1 MSKTKKASWEWLYML
16 NNPELWKWG
25 STDLV
30 LPHLRANTPF
40 QQSLWLRQVNS
51 LLQILGVTP
60 LCDTEEAMNGRYGK
74 TLTMKHPSTLNLASG
89 MAVSVL
95 SFKKKIKRIQTAL
108 TLLSGLS
115 TATLMATPILLG
127 HLYSRIN
134 APYPLLLVFCT
145 QKKGESSSWNT
156 SVLVRS
162 YNGIATT
169 GSKNFFGGYSL
180 YLHTFVLF
188 LLTWNKKESQ
198 DQQFS
203 CVLLW
208 EPLDSSGTIPS
219 IMKIFFLIR

>member
-40 QQSLWLRQVNS
+40 QQSLWLGQVNS

-60 LCDTEEAMNGRYGK
+60 LCDTKGAMNGRYGK
-74 TLTMKHPSTLNLASG
+74 TLTMKHPSTLNLVSG

-115 TATLMATPILLG
+115 TVTLMATPILLG
-127 HLYSRIN
+127 HCIPGLMLLTLFCLYFVHR
-134 APYPLLLVFCT
+134 
-145 QKKGESSSWNT
+145 KKGNLHPGIQVSS
-156 SVLVRS
+156 
-162 YNGIATT
+162 
-169 GSKNFFGGYSL
+169 
-180 YLHTFVLF
+180 
-188 LLTWNKKESQ
+188 
-198 DQQFS
+198 
-203 CVLLW
+203 
-208 EPLDSSGTIPS
+208 
-219 IMKIFFLIR
+219 

>member
-1 MSKTKKASWEWLYML
+1 
-16 NNPELWKWG
+16 
-25 STDLV
+25 
-30 LPHLRANTPF
+30 
-40 QQSLWLRQVNS
+40 
-51 LLQILGVTP
+51 
-60 LCDTEEAMNGRYGK
+60 MNGRYGK

-89 MAVSVL
+89 TAVSVL

-156 SVLVRS
+156 SVLIRS

-188 LLTWNKKESQ
+188 LLT
-198 DQQFS
+198 
-203 CVLLW
+203 
-208 EPLDSSGTIPS
+208 
-219 IMKIFFLIR
+219 